1 MNYYNPITN
10 NSNMKRF
17 FQSIFHYIL
26 FLFIVHRIFIKIF
39 SPFINLTNYQS
50 NTTKIQ
56 RIESFALNCMIKIT
70 SLLYS
75 SIPLSPRWT
84 LETILSNL
92 YPFIDSEINR
102 TEMINEFQSQHVYY
116 FVFIMIIVV

>member
-1 MNYYNPITN
+1 
-10 NSNMKRF
+10 MKRF

-116 FVFIMIIVV
+116 FVFIVIIVV